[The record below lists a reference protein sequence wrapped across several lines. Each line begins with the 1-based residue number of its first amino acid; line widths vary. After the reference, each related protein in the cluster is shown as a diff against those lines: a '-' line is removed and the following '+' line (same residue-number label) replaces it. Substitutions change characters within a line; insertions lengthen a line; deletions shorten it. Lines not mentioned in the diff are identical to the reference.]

1 MINIAVIAEC
11 GIYRD
16 ALTAVL
22 QREGFTVHA
31 FAPHALPE
39 ADDQSTGEAT
49 EVLFICPV
57 DRGEQLWA
65 LLDRL
70 RRWAPQAKCVY
81 VARPG
86 GQALPAGA
94 VMRQL
99 DGLLTAEVGI
109 AGLATALRDIQ
120 KGRRIY
126 EASLISDQTEKE
138 SAVAVNKLTARERD
152 VLHHIA
158 EGFRSRAIAQKLQVS
173 EKTVATY
180 RMRLSQK
187 LGIREPNE
195 LVRYAREYLVA
206 THSA

>member
-16 ALTAVL
+16 ALSAVL
-22 QREGFTVHA
+22 RGEGFSVRA
-31 FAPHALPE
+31 FAPHAFPEDVDLPTCE
-39 ADDQSTGEAT
+39 TP

-57 DRGEQLWA
+57 DRGEQLWK

-70 RRWAPQAKCVY
+70 RRWAPHAKCVY

-86 GQALPAGA
+86 GQPLPSGA
-94 VMRQL
+94 VMHQL

-109 AGLATALRDIQ
+109 AGLAAALRDIQ
-120 KGRRIY
+120 MGRRIY
-126 EASLISDQTEKE
+126 EASLISDQTENE
-138 SAVAVNKLTARERD
+138 SALAVKKLTARERD

-158 EGFRSRAIAQKLQVS
+158 EGFRSRTIAQKLQVS

-187 LGIREPNE
+187 LGMREPHE
-195 LVRYAREYLVA
+195 LVRYAREYLA
-206 THSA
+206 AAQST